1 MNYEYVA
8 RLYGIH
14 SPLPLASAYSM
25 LVTGSVVVSHTQAT
39 SSCSSARLLKKGA
52 MARPY
57 LVQVSIH
64 TAHCPDTA
72 CVLNSTRDMRE
83 LSVRNMILKEV
94 SAIHH
99 SFT

>member
-1 MNYEYVA
+1 MV
-8 RLYGIH
+8 
-14 SPLPLASAYSM
+14 SYSQ
-25 LVTGSVVVSHTQAT
+25 VT
-39 SSCSSARLLKKGA
+39 SSCISPRLLKEGA

-83 LSVRNMILKEV
+83 LKEILKGSLV
-94 SAIHH
+94 HMF
-99 SFT
+99 FT